1 MTRMI
6 ERWFPSAEVSACSA
20 AGWGSGNQ
28 ERNLMTWFAARPT
41 AQAKAAVICS
51 LLPWPDD
58 ESEQLRLQDLVRR
71 AMTGRYAAWDE
82 LRTEIDKANPGG
94 ASVLDPFSGRGIIPL
109 EAARL
114 GLETHALDYL
124 PVPYL
129 ASRLLIDFPF
139 RDWTGE
145 PPLPYEAPAGATRM
159 TTTSS
164 ERLLADV
171 EAVMAEV
178 GRRHVATMA
187 EFYPPVN
194 GEQPWAY
201 LWAVT
206 LPCQEC
212 GHRFPLLASLELRR
226 ASIRKGKKGQPDFHD
241 PGQSFYIH
249 TDKTAG
255 TYEVVVHDGPPKGTG
270 TLVNTMK
277 DGKKVAGKLAVCPFC
292 QHTHSKD
299 THQRLTADKLGEDAL
314 LVVAMIDAQ
323 VGKSFLAATGPDQTA
338 AGSAQ
343 VALRSE
349 LGYTPLLPA
358 KPHEGIAYG
367 NGVIVRPYIYGADT
381 YGDLMCDRQTLS
393 FVRLARAIGSVADEL
408 AVAGLS
414 PEYVKALSG
423 YAAAAVVRKLKRA
436 TRGATLEPGYNKIG
450 HIFVNESSIAFSYD
464 FLETGI
470 GDGPGSWESITSGS
484 ISTLAGLVEGL
495 HGEPAQVQ
503 NASARVN
510 PLRSGSITAVV
521 TDPPYDEMV
530 AYGDASDLLY
540 VWLKRCLANTWPELL
555 ITDDPQD
562 CQPKT
567 DEIIVKQSRST
578 RAPEGWKDHRDREH
592 YDSKIGG
599 AFAEMRRVVKADG
612 LVTIVFGSGDV
623 EVWQR
628 LLSAIDHAG
637 LILTGSWPANTESGG
652 QQGKSNISTTLTMA
666 CRPAPTGRP
675 VGRKGAIE
683 TAIKREIADR
693 YHDWERWGLAPAD
706 MLMAAAGPAM
716 EVVGRYSEILDASGE
731 PVDIFHF
738 LPVARAAV
746 QTAMAVDIDHHPLE
760 TFDARTRFSLW
771 WLRLYGRVAQAK
783 SEVRWQTL
791 SASLDYL
798 DVKDLLVDA
807 DKGVRF
813 AFSKQFKGA
822 ITTES
827 PVIDV
832 VLALAQRADDG
843 QQVMGEVLAQ
853 SGRSSDDGYLWSAAK
868 FIADRLPAS
877 DPDSVALHKVLR
889 AKDGIASAAATID
902 VQQDLSA
909 KRQVADDDQ
918 LRLL

>member
-1 MTRMI
+1 MI

-58 ESEQLRLQDLVRR
+58 EAEQERLQDLVRR

-82 LRTEIDKANPGG
+82 LRAEIEKANPGG

-129 ASRLLIDFPF
+129 ASRLLTDFPF

-145 PPLPYEAPAGATRM
+145 PPLPFEAASGEVTLTM
-159 TTTSS
+159 TSA

-171 EAVMAEV
+171 ETVMAEV
-178 GRRHVATMA
+178 GRRHGASMSD
-187 EFYPPVN
+187 FYPLVD
-194 GEQPWAY
+194 GQQPWAY

-212 GHRFPLLASLELRR
+212 GHRFPLLANLELRR
-226 ASIRKGKKGQPDFHD
+226 PSVRKGKKGQPDFND
-241 PGQSFYIH
+241 PGQSFYVH
-249 TDKTAG
+249 ADKNTG
-255 TYEVVVHDGPPKGTG
+255 TYEVIVHDGPPKRPG
-270 TLVNTMK
+270 TLVNAVK
-277 DGKKVAGKLAVCPFC
+277 EGKKVAGKLAICPFC
-292 QHTHSKD
+292 QHTHTKD
-299 THQRLTADKLGEDAL
+299 THQRLTAARLGVDAL
-314 LVVAMIDAQ
+314 LVVATLDIS
-323 VGKSFLAATGPDQTA
+323 VGKSFSAATRQDVNA
-338 AGSAQ
+338 ASLSSVVLDAE
-343 VALRSE
+343 APF
-349 LGYTPLLPA
+349 TPLLPA
-358 KPHEGIAYG
+358 KPHEGIGLG
-367 NGVIVRPYIYGADT
+367 NGVIIRPYIYGADT
-381 YGDLMCDRQTLS
+381 FGDLMCDRQTLS
-393 FVRLARAIGSVADEL
+393 FVRLARCVGDLADEL
-408 AVAGLS
+408 RAVGVS

-423 YAAAAVVRKLKRA
+423 YVTSAVVRKLRRSA
-436 TRGATLEPGYNKIG
+436 HGVVLDTSRGGVTS
-450 HIFVNESSIAFSYD
+450 IFLNESSIAYSYD
-464 FLETGI
+464 FLEVGI
-470 GDGPGSWESITSGS
+470 GDGPGSWQSISSGS
-484 ISTLAGLVEGL
+484 TSTLAGLLEGL
-495 HGEPAQVQ
+495 RGESVSVQ
-503 NASARVN
+503 NASAREN
-510 PLRSGSITAVV
+510 PLPSGHVTVVV

-540 VWLKRCLANTWPELL
+540 VWIKRCLANTWPELL

-562 CQPKT
+562 CQPKS
-567 DEIIVKQSRST
+567 DEIIVKQARST
-578 RAPEGWKDHRDREH
+578 RAPDGWSDHRDRSH
-592 YDSKIGG
+592 YDTKIGES
-599 AFAEMRRVVKADG
+599 FAEMRRVVQADG
-612 LVTIVFGSGDV
+612 LVTIVFGSGDI

-628 LLSAIDHAG
+628 LLSAIEQAG

-666 CRPAPTGRP
+666 CRPAPLGRP
-675 VGRKGAIE
+675 AGRKGAIE

-693 YHDWERWGLAPAD
+693 YQDWERWGLAPAD

-716 EVVGRYSEILDASGE
+716 EVVGRYSEIVDATGE

-746 QTAMAVDIDHHPLE
+746 QAAMAVDIDHHPLE

-771 WLRLYGRVAQAK
+771 WLRLYGRIAQAK

-813 AFSKQFKGA
+813 VFAQQFKGH
-822 ITTES
+822 ITDES

-832 VLALAQRADDG
+832 VLALAQRADNG
-843 QQVMGEVLAQ
+843 QQSMGEVLAQ

-877 DPDSVALHKVLR
+877 DPDSVALQKVLR
-889 AKDGIASAAATID
+889 ARDGIASAAATID
-902 VQQDLSA
+902 VEQDLTV
-909 KRQVADDDQ
+909 KRRAADEDQ

>member
-1 MTRMI
+1 
-6 ERWFPSAEVSACSA
+6 
-20 AGWGSGNQ
+20 
-28 ERNLMTWFAARPT
+28 MTWFAARPT

-51 LLPWPDD
+51 LLPWPEE
-58 ESEQLRLQDLVRR
+58 ESEQTRLQDLVRR
-71 AMTGRYAAWDE
+71 SMTGRYAAWEE
-82 LRTEIDKANPGG
+82 LRTEIEKANPGG

-124 PVPYL
+124 QMPYL
-129 ASRLLIDFPF
+129 ASRLLTDFPF
-139 RDWTGE
+139 GDWAGE
-145 PPLPYEAPAGATRM
+145 PPLPFDPPEGAM
-159 TTTSS
+159 IMATTSA

-171 EAVMAEV
+171 KTVLAEV
-178 GRRHVATMA
+178 GRQHAAAMA
-187 EFYPPVN
+187 DFYPESE
-194 GEQPWAY
+194 GQLPWAY

-212 GHRFPLLASLELRR
+212 GHRFPLLANLELRR
-226 ASIRKGKKGQPDFHD
+226 PSTRRGRKGEADFHD

-249 TDKTAG
+249 ANRGTG
-255 TYEVVVHDGPPKGTG
+255 TYEVVVHDGPPKRPS
-270 TLVNTMK
+270 TLINAVR
-277 DGKKVAGKLAVCPFC
+277 DGKKVAGKIAVCPFC

-299 THQRLTADKLGEDAL
+299 THQRMTAEKLGRDAL
-314 LVVAMIDAQ
+314 LVVATLDNR
-323 VGKSFLAATGPDQTA
+323 VGKRFHAATARDFEA
-338 AGSAQ
+338 VDSA
-343 VALRSE
+343 VEALANEPGFS
-349 LGYTPLLPA
+349 PLLPA
-358 KPHEGIAYG
+358 KPHEAIAYG

-393 FVRLARAIGSVADEL
+393 FVRLARAIHAVARDM
-408 AVAGLS
+408 AAAGLS
-414 PEYVKALSG
+414 DDYVRALTG
-423 YAAAAVVRKLKRA
+423 YATSAVVRKLRRSA
-436 TRGATLEPGYNKIG
+436 HGVVLDTSRGGVTSIYL
-450 HIFVNESSIAFSYD
+450 NESSIAYSYD

-470 GDGPGSWESITSGS
+470 GDGPGTWQSISSGS
-484 ISTLAGLVEGL
+484 ISTLSALLDGLRGRPVS
-495 HGEPAQVQ
+495 VQ
-503 NASARVN
+503 NTSARAN
-510 PLRSGSITAVV
+510 PLPTGSITAVV

-540 VWLKRCLANTWPELL
+540 VWAKRCLATTWPELL
-555 ITDDPQD
+555 ITDDPYD
-562 CQPKT
+562 CQPKS
-567 DEIIVKQSRST
+567 DEIIVKQARST
-578 RAPEGWKDHRDREH
+578 RAPDGWKDHRDREH
-592 YDSKIGG
+592 YDRKIGE
-599 AFAEMRRVVKADG
+599 AFAEMRRVVHEDG
-612 LVTIVFGSGDV
+612 VVTIVFGSGDV
-623 EVWQR
+623 VVWQR
-628 LLSAIDHAG
+628 LLSAIDQAG

-666 CRPAPTGRP
+666 CRPAPIGRP
-675 VGRKGAIE
+675 AGRKGAVE
-683 TAIKREIADR
+683 AAIKREIADR
-693 YHDWERWGLAPAD
+693 YQNWERWGLAPAD

-716 EVVGRYSEILDASGE
+716 EVVGRYSEILDAAGE

-771 WLRLYGRVAQAK
+771 WLRLYGRIAQAK

-813 AFSKQFKGA
+813 AFAKQLKGQ
-822 ITTES
+822 ITSES
-827 PVIDV
+827 PVIDI

-843 QQVMGEVLAQ
+843 QHAMGEVLAQ

-889 AKDGIASAAATID
+889 AKDGIASALASIGL
-902 VQQDLSA
+902 QKDLA
-909 KRQVADDDQ
+909 QKREAADDDQ
-918 LRLL
+918 LTLL